1 MSVNAPERYKID
13 AAGDPFEAEFNAIVN
28 LLRACD
34 LDRVAAEAVAVLERA
49 MELRQE
55 LPPEAYNMALGRAHS
70 YLGEVASMRGE
81 RAAFVDEFT
90 AAIKHLGRT
99 KMLGALS
106 RAHRGLAQAYLM
118 LDMPALAIDH
128 LERASVLVG
137 GIDRE
142 VTRKRAQFECDVMTG
157 LALVSIGRLND
168 ADKYVRAA
176 AKQRDDIFTLTGDAW
191 LPGLADLALGSFHT
205 MKGFS
210 SRSQDRTEKGITMLR
225 AAVRHFDTAR
235 LDYWRAFARERL
247 ADALRECDPAGGRAL
262 MREALELFT
271 EIGSI
276 HQAKRAT
283 KWLRT
288 IDLPTPSFKAPT
300 LRADETL
307 VAVATGRPICVA
319 GPATREVVEAALR
332 ASCFTTTVLII
343 GESGT
348 GKESLARLI
357 HDRGPRAKMPFIA
370 VNCASI
376 SKELMDS
383 DLFGHAKGAF
393 TGASTT
399 KIGKFEA
406 ADGGTLFLDEIGEI
420 PVELQSKL
428 LRALEESAV
437 QRIGE
442 NEWRSVNVRVIVATN
457 RNLEEEVDDGR
468 FREDLFFR
476 INGLQVHPR
485 PLRERR
491 DEIPYLSAHL
501 ARKMHRLEIDADA
514 VEMLLGHDWP
524 GNVRELRNVLDRA
537 ADGVMETGE
546 ATITREIIEKHLRG
560 ATSRYRR
567 ARAKRQKGSLYGNQ
581 EGSDTIDRIFAPLP
595 GNVRPAPPV
604 ARTGRAVPP
613 QPVEPAP
620 LPVEEVDQAAEVV
633 ATAPAEARAP
643 EAVARPGIDRA
654 AEQAEAPEPVVE
666 VESSEAATAAGAPQ
680 APEPEPVV
688 LEATAAP
695 VAAEPVETP
704 QLVAS
709 SGEAPA
715 AELTVDP
722 EPEVEHAPGQSEA
735 PDASEVELQAVAIN
749 APVDVPA
756 TDPVNRRARKRVGT
770 ESEQPAPLTE
780 VAIEPDRK
788 HVEEIGYLL
797 SGTELAGEAFE
808 VAKSALQRT
817 ALDAEAFVRGPI
829 KSLSRLVHEYAG
841 LPLESRAALFAEVE
855 TAFGVTVAVA
865 CIGISRE
872 ASLTV
877 PRGLSFLTENG
888 DLRGTL
894 PDAVRQ
900 MKRHFVLSALK
911 EYDFNLTATARALGL
926 GKPAA
931 SGKKGYEGLQTL
943 KGMCARLDI
952 ELPNKSWLYVLQQK
966 PAEPETPKAA
976 EPEPEPEPATPKAA
990 PRQASK
996 RAVPNGSRT
1005 SRRVVAGGE
1014 P

>member
-13 AAGDPFEAEFNAIVN
+13 AAGDPFEAEFDAIVN

-34 LDRVAAEAVAVLERA
+34 LDAVAAEAVAVLERA

-142 VTRKRAQFECDVMTG
+142 VTRTRAQFECDVMTG

-288 IDLPTPSFKAPT
+288 IDLPAPSFKAPT

-581 EGSDTIDRIFAPLP
+581 DGSDTIDRIFAPLP

-620 LPVEEVDQAAEVV
+620 VPVEEVDQAAEVV
-633 ATAPAEARAP
+633 AKAPAEARAP
-643 EAVARPGIDRA
+643 GAVARPATDRPA
-654 AEQAEAPEPVVE
+654 WQAEAPEPV
-666 VESSEAATAAGAPQ
+666 
-680 APEPEPVV
+680 EPVV
-688 LEATAAP
+688 LEALPAAE
-695 VAAEPVETP
+695 AAEPVETL
-704 QLVAS
+704 QLVAI
-709 SGEAPA
+709 SGEVPA
-715 AELTVDP
+715 AELIVDP
-722 EPEVEHAPGQSEA
+722 EPEVEHAPGQLEA

-770 ESEQPAPLTE
+770 AGEQPAPLTE

-797 SGTELAGEAFE
+797 SGTELADEAFE

-829 KSLSRLVHEYAG
+829 KSLSRLVHEYEG

-872 ASLTV
+872 TSLTV

-952 ELPNKSWLYVLQQK
+952 ELPNKSWQYVLQQK
-966 PAEPETPKAA
+966 PAEPETPTAA
-976 EPEPEPEPATPKAA
+976 EPEPEPATPKAA

-1005 SRRVVAGGE
+1005 SRRVVAGE
-1014 P
+1014 EQ

>member
-13 AAGDPFEAEFNAIVN
+13 AAGDPFEAEFDAIVN

-34 LDRVAAEAVAVLERA
+34 LDAVAAEAVAVLERA

-142 VTRKRAQFECDVMTG
+142 VTRTRAQFECDVMTG

-288 IDLPTPSFKAPT
+288 IDLPAPSFKAPT

-581 EGSDTIDRIFAPLP
+581 DGSDTIDRIFAPLP

-620 LPVEEVDQAAEVV
+620 VPVEEVDQAAEVV
-633 ATAPAEARAP
+633 AKAPAEARAP
-643 EAVARPGIDRA
+643 EAVARPATDRPA
-654 AEQAEAPEPVVE
+654 WQAEAPEPV
-666 VESSEAATAAGAPQ
+666 
-680 APEPEPVV
+680 EPVV
-688 LEATAAP
+688 LEALPAAE
-695 VAAEPVETP
+695 AAEPVETL

-709 SGEAPA
+709 SGEVPA

-722 EPEVEHAPGQSEA
+722 EPEVEHAPGQLEA

-770 ESEQPAPLTE
+770 AGEQPAPLTE

-797 SGTELAGEAFE
+797 SGTELADEAFK

-829 KSLSRLVHEYAG
+829 KSLSRLVHEYEG

-872 ASLTV
+872 TLLTV

-952 ELPNKSWLYVLQQK
+952 ELPNKSWQYVLQQK
-966 PAEPETPKAA
+966 PAEPETPTAA
-976 EPEPEPEPATPKAA
+976 EPEPEPATPKAA

-1005 SRRVVAGGE
+1005 SRRVVAGE
-1014 P
+1014 EQ

>member
-13 AAGDPFEAEFNAIVN
+13 AAGDPFEAEFDAIVN

-34 LDRVAAEAVAVLERA
+34 LDAVAAEAVAVLERA

-142 VTRKRAQFECDVMTG
+142 VTRTRAQFECDVMTG

-288 IDLPTPSFKAPT
+288 IDLPAPSFKAPT

-581 EGSDTIDRIFAPLP
+581 DGSDTIDRIFAPLP

-620 LPVEEVDQAAEVV
+620 VPVEEVDQAAEVV
-633 ATAPAEARAP
+633 AKAPAEARAP
-643 EAVARPGIDRA
+643 EAVARPATDRPA
-654 AEQAEAPEPVVE
+654 WQAEAPEPV
-666 VESSEAATAAGAPQ
+666 
-680 APEPEPVV
+680 EPVV
-688 LEATAAP
+688 LEALPAAE
-695 VAAEPVETP
+695 AAEPVETL
-704 QLVAS
+704 QLVAI
-709 SGEAPA
+709 SGEVPA
-715 AELTVDP
+715 AELIVDP
-722 EPEVEHAPGQSEA
+722 EPEVEHAPGQLEA

-756 TDPVNRRARKRVGT
+756 TDPVNRRERKRVGT
-770 ESEQPAPLTE
+770 ASEQPAPLTE

-797 SGTELAGEAFE
+797 SGTELADEAFE

-829 KSLSRLVHEYAG
+829 KSLSRLVHEYEG

-872 ASLTV
+872 TLLTV

-952 ELPNKSWLYVLQQK
+952 ELPNKSWQYVLQQK
-966 PAEPETPKAA
+966 PAEPETPTAA
-976 EPEPEPEPATPKAA
+976 EPEPEPATPKAA

-1005 SRRVVAGGE
+1005 SRRVVAGE
-1014 P
+1014 EQ

>member
-13 AAGDPFEAEFNAIVN
+13 AAGDPFEAEFDAIVN

-34 LDRVAAEAVAVLERA
+34 LDAVAAEAVAVLERA

-142 VTRKRAQFECDVMTG
+142 VTRTRAQFECDVMTG

-288 IDLPTPSFKAPT
+288 IDLPAPSFKAPT

-581 EGSDTIDRIFAPLP
+581 DGSDTIDRIFAPLP

-620 LPVEEVDQAAEVV
+620 VPVEEVDQAAEVV
-633 ATAPAEARAP
+633 AKAPAEARAP
-643 EAVARPGIDRA
+643 GAVARPATDRPA
-654 AEQAEAPEPVVE
+654 WQAEAPEPV
-666 VESSEAATAAGAPQ
+666 
-680 APEPEPVV
+680 EPVV
-688 LEATAAP
+688 LEALPAAE
-695 VAAEPVETP
+695 AAEPVETL
-704 QLVAS
+704 QLVAI
-709 SGEAPA
+709 SGEVPA
-715 AELTVDP
+715 AELIVDP
-722 EPEVEHAPGQSEA
+722 EPEVEHAPGQLEA

-770 ESEQPAPLTE
+770 AGEQPAPLTE

-797 SGTELAGEAFE
+797 SGTELADEAFE

-829 KSLSRLVHEYAG
+829 KSLSRLVHEYEG

-872 ASLTV
+872 TLLTV

-952 ELPNKSWLYVLQQK
+952 ELPNKSWQYVLQQK
-966 PAEPETPKAA
+966 PAEPETPTAA
-976 EPEPEPEPATPKAA
+976 EPEPEPATPKAA

-1005 SRRVVAGGE
+1005 SRRVVAGE
-1014 P
+1014 EQ

>member
-13 AAGDPFEAEFNAIVN
+13 AAGDPFEAEFDAIVN

-34 LDRVAAEAVAVLERA
+34 LDAVAAEAVAVLERA

-142 VTRKRAQFECDVMTG
+142 VTRTRAQFECDVMTG

-288 IDLPTPSFKAPT
+288 IDLPAPSFKAPT

-581 EGSDTIDRIFAPLP
+581 DGSDTIDRIFAPLP

-620 LPVEEVDQAAEVV
+620 VPVEEVDQAAEVV
-633 ATAPAEARAP
+633 AKAPAEARAP
-643 EAVARPGIDRA
+643 GAVARPATDRPA
-654 AEQAEAPEPVVE
+654 WQAEAPEPV
-666 VESSEAATAAGAPQ
+666 
-680 APEPEPVV
+680 EPVV
-688 LEATAAP
+688 LEALPAAE
-695 VAAEPVETP
+695 AAEPVETL
-704 QLVAS
+704 QLVAI
-709 SGEAPA
+709 SGEVPA
-715 AELTVDP
+715 AELIVDP
-722 EPEVEHAPGQSEA
+722 EPEVEHAPGQLEA

-770 ESEQPAPLTE
+770 ASEQPAPLTE

-797 SGTELAGEAFE
+797 SGTELADEAFE

-829 KSLSRLVHEYAG
+829 KSLSRLVHEYEG

-872 ASLTV
+872 TLLTV

-952 ELPNKSWLYVLQQK
+952 ELPNKSWQYVLQQK
-966 PAEPETPKAA
+966 PAEPETPTAA
-976 EPEPEPEPATPKAA
+976 EPEPEPATPKAA

-1005 SRRVVAGGE
+1005 SRRVVAGE
-1014 P
+1014 EQ

>member
-13 AAGDPFEAEFNAIVN
+13 AAGDPFEAEFDAIVN

-34 LDRVAAEAVAVLERA
+34 LDAVAAEAVAVLERA

-142 VTRKRAQFECDVMTG
+142 VTRTRAQFECDVMTG

-288 IDLPTPSFKAPT
+288 IDLPAPSFKAPT

-581 EGSDTIDRIFAPLP
+581 DGSDTIDRIFAPLP

-620 LPVEEVDQAAEVV
+620 VPVEEVDQAAEVV
-633 ATAPAEARAP
+633 AKAPAEARAP
-643 EAVARPGIDRA
+643 GAVARPATDRPA
-654 AEQAEAPEPVVE
+654 WQAEAPEPV
-666 VESSEAATAAGAPQ
+666 
-680 APEPEPVV
+680 EPVV
-688 LEATAAP
+688 LEALPAAE
-695 VAAEPVETP
+695 AAEPVETL
-704 QLVAS
+704 QLVAI
-709 SGEAPA
+709 SGEVPA
-715 AELTVDP
+715 AELIVDP
-722 EPEVEHAPGQSEA
+722 EPEVEHAPGQLEA

-770 ESEQPAPLTE
+770 AGEQPAPLTE

-797 SGTELAGEAFE
+797 SGTELADEAFK

-829 KSLSRLVHEYAG
+829 KSLSRLVHEYEG

-872 ASLTV
+872 TLLTV

-952 ELPNKSWLYVLQQK
+952 ELPNKSWQYVLQQK
-966 PAEPETPKAA
+966 PAEPETPTAA
-976 EPEPEPEPATPKAA
+976 EPEPEPATPKAA

-1005 SRRVVAGGE
+1005 SRRVVAGE
-1014 P
+1014 EQ

>member
-13 AAGDPFEAEFNAIVN
+13 AAGDPFEAEFDAIVN

-34 LDRVAAEAVAVLERA
+34 LDAVAAEAVAVLERA

-142 VTRKRAQFECDVMTG
+142 VTRTRAQFECDVMTG

-288 IDLPTPSFKAPT
+288 IDLPAPSFKAPT

-581 EGSDTIDRIFAPLP
+581 DGSDTIDRIFAPLP

-620 LPVEEVDQAAEVV
+620 VPVEEVDQAAEVI
-633 ATAPAEARAP
+633 AKAPAEARAP
-643 EAVARPGIDRA
+643 GAVARPATDRPA
-654 AEQAEAPEPVVE
+654 WQAEAPEPV
-666 VESSEAATAAGAPQ
+666 
-680 APEPEPVV
+680 EPVV
-688 LEATAAP
+688 LEALPAAE
-695 VAAEPVETP
+695 AAEPVETL
-704 QLVAS
+704 QLVAI
-709 SGEAPA
+709 SGEVPA
-715 AELTVDP
+715 AELIVDP
-722 EPEVEHAPGQSEA
+722 EPEVEHAPGQLEA

-770 ESEQPAPLTE
+770 AGEQPAPLTE

-797 SGTELAGEAFE
+797 SGTELADEAFE

-829 KSLSRLVHEYAG
+829 KSLSRLVHEYEG

-872 ASLTV
+872 TLLTV

-952 ELPNKSWLYVLQQK
+952 ELPNKSWQYVLQQK
-966 PAEPETPKAA
+966 PAEPETPTAA
-976 EPEPEPEPATPKAA
+976 EPEPEPATPKAA

-1005 SRRVVAGGE
+1005 SRRVVAGE
-1014 P
+1014 EQ

>member
-13 AAGDPFEAEFNAIVN
+13 AAGDPFEAEFDAIVN

-34 LDRVAAEAVAVLERA
+34 LDAVAAEAVAVLERA

-142 VTRKRAQFECDVMTG
+142 VTRTRAQFECDVMTG

-288 IDLPTPSFKAPT
+288 IDLPAPSFKAPT

-581 EGSDTIDRIFAPLP
+581 DGSDTIDRIFAPLP

-620 LPVEEVDQAAEVV
+620 VPVEEVDQAAEVV
-633 ATAPAEARAP
+633 AKAPAEARAP
-643 EAVARPGIDRA
+643 GAVARPATDRPA
-654 AEQAEAPEPVVE
+654 WQAEAPEPV
-666 VESSEAATAAGAPQ
+666 
-680 APEPEPVV
+680 EPVV
-688 LEATAAP
+688 LEALPAAE
-695 VAAEPVETP
+695 AAEPVETL
-704 QLVAS
+704 QLVAI
-709 SGEAPA
+709 SGEVPA
-715 AELTVDP
+715 AELIVDP
-722 EPEVEHAPGQSEA
+722 EPEVEHAPGQLEA

-770 ESEQPAPLTE
+770 AGEQPAPLTE

-797 SGTELAGEAFE
+797 SGTELADEAFK

-829 KSLSRLVHEYAG
+829 KSLSRLVHEYEG

-872 ASLTV
+872 TSLTV

-952 ELPNKSWLYVLQQK
+952 ELPNKSWQYVLQQK
-966 PAEPETPKAA
+966 PAEPETPTAA
-976 EPEPEPEPATPKAA
+976 EPEPEPATPKAA

-1005 SRRVVAGGE
+1005 SRRVVAGE
-1014 P
+1014 EQ